1 MLVIGWM
8 IRLRSLLM
16 FSVPLACSCEDR
28 PCCDCGQEYLAEMR
42 MFGNY
47 GVDYYNEVDDYYDDI
62 DSYDDDYL
70 EW

>member
-1 MLVIGWM
+1 
-8 IRLRSLLM
+8 
-16 FSVPLACSCEDR
+16 
-28 PCCDCGQEYLAEMR
+28 